1 MSVRRETRCLCR
13 DTRYGSTPLQ
23 LFFSTA
29 DGARLEDLTLAFPP
43 RYLGSYTHIS
53 QLRKWD
59 RRAEYLFSY
68 FFCMGSPIQKVFPIQ
83 THHTKI
89 MAPQNAEG

>member
-29 DGARLEDLTLAFPP
+29 DGALLEDLTLAFPP
-43 RYLGSYTHIS
+43 HTQYYKTSTLLQHSTYRESTF
-53 QLRKWD
+53 QLR
-59 RRAEYLFSY
+59 
-68 FFCMGSPIQKVFPIQ
+68 P
-83 THHTKI
+83 
-89 MAPQNAEG
+89 